1 MKEKLKEGME
11 KVALAM
17 TRPLRKPA
25 PRVPPVEN
33 NGWEA
38 PARSWLFEQ
47 DLGGSIEFIW
57 SEQAE
62 EIGRRSRIGMKREF
76 LKYKALLERRMA
88 AFR

>member
-25 PRVPPVEN
+25 PRPALVESK
-33 NGWEA
+33 GWEA
-38 PARSWLFEQ
+38 PERKCLFEQ
-47 DLGGSIEFIW
+47 DLVGNFEF
-57 SEQAE
+57 SFAERGE
-62 EIGRRSRIGMKREF
+62 EIERRSKIAVKREF
-76 LKYKALLERRMA
+76 LKSKALLERRMT